1 MGWPD
6 YGHDAKFKLPKIFTI
21 QAADLSE
28 FMRKWYGISAQ
39 TDDKPFAIS
48 DAVNVLR
55 TLRHARESVL
65 EQQRSPPT
73 RSDLVAE
80 AMGLGFQ
87 GLQGPLLRSRLNDEF
102 PQYLA
107 SARGILA
114 STEKPKGLYE
124 GWPAEADQQCKT
136 RWEEALRSYATALI
150 GIWSLG
156 YLEG

>member
-87 GLQGPLLRSRLNDEF
+87 GLQGPLLRSRLHHLCATVQGTILGRHGGFADRVS
-102 PQYLA
+102 
-107 SARGILA
+107 SAA
-114 STEKPKGLYE
+114 
-124 GWPAEADQQCKT
+124 A
-136 RWEEALRSYATALI
+136 
-150 GIWSLG
+150 
-156 YLEG
+156 